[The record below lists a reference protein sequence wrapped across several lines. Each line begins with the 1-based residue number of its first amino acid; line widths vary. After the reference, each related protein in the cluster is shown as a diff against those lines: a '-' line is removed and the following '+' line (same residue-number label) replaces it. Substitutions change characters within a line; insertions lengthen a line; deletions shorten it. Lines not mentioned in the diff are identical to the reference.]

1 MFLGTVSVKIGASI
15 SVCVLVA
22 AYFYQRH
29 ADEVLQ
35 ERLRDVLSGLL
46 RAEKKV
52 PVVSGRVAVGFGA
65 CEDIFTNGLA
75 LLNALNL
82 TSPPK
87 AVHQNLVNTPE
98 ELAELFAFF
107 FQSGAAAERYVANES
122 LFEAM
127 VQAATKFKDH
137 QWALGGNAAVMARR
151 LAMEGFD
158 VLLGARMGNS
168 ALETI
173 PDSVKVIGNSI
184 PRSDVHL
191 IMEYKTNDQWGQFIS
206 PRANRLILHNDR
218 VNPFL
223 DGMEEFLDRVLTF
236 KPSLLVIGGLQMMDN
251 FPDDKGVRFARLEKL
266 SKFLQTLPRSTL
278 VHFEMASFTEISLLT
293 EIIERVIY
301 YCDSLGAN
309 EQELP
314 NILQVVQGKNISLVS
329 DQKPRIATVLD
340 QMRKLYD
347 ALGHTPET
355 DGKRPLTRI
364 HVHTLAF
371 QAILTHPGS
380 AWKNSM
386 SAAAKAALTAHRH
399 TCGEHDIDA
408 AKAKLI
414 MDGSFALSTKDIE
427 GEVEPSKS
435 QGRVYVNDQRPVSCW
450 EEEKKLPA
458 HICVAP
464 VLVCT
469 KILKTAGGGDNVS
482 SAGLVFQ
489 I

>member
-1 MFLGTVSVKIGASI
+1 MFSGTVKVGASL
-15 SVCVLVA
+15 SVCALIV

-52 PVVSGRVAVGFGA
+52 PVEAKRVAVGFGA

-75 LLNALNL
+75 LLDVLNI
-82 TSPPK
+82 TSPK
-87 AVHQNLVNTPE
+87 EAVHQNSVNTPE
-98 ELAELFAFF
+98 ELAQLFAFF
-107 FQSGAAAERYVANES
+107 FQSGAAAERYVANSS

-127 VQAATKFKDH
+127 VEAGTKFKDH
-137 QWALGGNAAVMARR
+137 QWALGGNAPVMARR
-151 LAMEGFD
+151 LGLEGFD
-158 VLLGARMGNS
+158 VLLGARMGSS
-168 ALETI
+168 ALKAI
-173 PDSVKVIGNSI
+173 PDSVKVIGKSMS
-184 PRSDVHL
+184 RSDVHL
-191 IMEYKTNDQWGQFIS
+191 IMEYKTNDRWGQFTS
-206 PRANRLILHNDR
+206 PRANRLILHNDQ
-218 VNPFL
+218 VNPYL
-223 DGMEEFLDRVLTF
+223 DGMEEFLDRVVTF
-236 KPSLLVIGGLQMMDN
+236 KPSLLVIGGLQLMDN
-251 FPDDKGVRFARLEKL
+251 FPDDQGIRFARLEKL

-278 VHFEMASFTEISLLT
+278 VHFEMASFTEIGLLT
-293 EIIERVIY
+293 EIIQRVIY

-314 NILQVVQGKNISLVS
+314 NILQVVQGKNVTLVS
-329 DQKPRIATVLD
+329 DQRPRVATVLD
-340 QMRKLYD
+340 QMRKLYNL
-347 ALGHTPET
+347 LGNTPET
-355 DGKRPLTRI
+355 DGMRRLTRI

-371 QAILTHPGS
+371 QAILTRPDS

-408 AKAKLI
+408 TKARLI
-414 MDGSFALSTKDIE
+414 MDGSFALSTAEIE
-427 GEVEPSKS
+427 GEATTSKS
-435 QGRVYVNDQRPVSCW
+435 ESRVYVNNQRPVSCW
-450 EEEKKLPA
+450 NEESEFPA